1 MKPIFLCK
9 IEKGK
14 VSHFDED
21 VFDLYIGQWEGM
33 ECDLTIEKHKTTRT
47 LQQNKYLWGIV
58 YKMIS
63 DETGYT
69 VDEVHQLFKTLFRKK
84 HLDVGEKRYVVV
96 GSTADMNTI
105 EFTDY
110 IENIKRFSAENLSLN
125 IPESDAVDNS

>member
-21 VFDLYIGQWEGM
+21 VFYLYIEQWEGM
-33 ECDLTIEKHKTTRT
+33 ECDLTIEKHKSSRT
-47 LQQNKYLWGIV
+47 IQQNKYLWGVV

-69 VDEVHQLFKTLFRKK
+69 VEEAHELCKTLFIKK
-84 HLDVGEKRYVVV
+84 HLDVGEKRYVVI
-96 GSTADMNTI
+96 GSTTELSTK

-110 IENIKRFSAENLSLN
+110 IENIKMWASKELSLVIPEAENV
-125 IPESDAVDNS
+125 EV